1 MCPVACF
8 ASIHPASFFH
18 LILQTFA
25 STRTSPRRQRL
36 QKAHTM
42 LPFLISICLF
52 AVVPVLATDTASVNV
67 ESSKAAGAVYG
78 SDSLSISATPTV
90 PPGVTGA
97 SDVSSTPATA
107 TALGDPVDPKVY
119 PECGV
124 SPTNPI
130 PNKIRVHF
138 ITFSS
143 ANMRQHNHSYQSS
156 SWGRLR
162 RPRSLLWYRIP

>member
-1 MCPVACF
+1 
-8 ASIHPASFFH
+8 
-18 LILQTFA
+18 
-25 STRTSPRRQRL
+25 
-36 QKAHTM
+36 M

-119 PECGV
+119 PECGQICGNTTIATNLAPGAGSGDQEV
-124 SPTNPI
+124 YCGTAFRSLAAGCEKAICNATDYTSMTPTL
-130 PNKIRVHF
+130 KGF
-138 ITFSS
+138 
-143 ANMRQHNHSYQSS
+143 HNQVTSS
-156 SWGRLR
+156 SRQ
-162 RPRSLLWYRIP
+162 RSKHSPSNTAVTSTKPTIR